1 MRPVS
6 TVAVGVQDGS
16 FEPFHRGS
24 GNSIQL
30 TSLCCT
36 CLRGSELLDLRVVP
50 ITVDGLDA
58 SVNIVNILR
67 DWEID
72 VIILGGATFA
82 GFNVVDV
89 EYVYR
94 EIGTPIIVYMS
105 KYPDM
110 DATLNALRKHF
121 PDWRERWR
129 RYEALGR
136 IHELKIREYP
146 SVYFEVV
153 GGSIEFAEKVLMEQ
167 AIHGRMPEALRLADL
182 IAKGTSSVFQ
192 GPEGTDRGS

>member
-16 FEPFHRGS
+16 FESFQRGVD
-24 GNSIQL
+24 NPIQR

-36 CLRGSELLDLRVVP
+36 CLLGPELLDLRIVP

-58 SVNIVNILR
+58 GVNIVNILR
-67 DWEID
+67 DWEMD

-94 EIGTPIIVYMS
+94 EIGKPIIVYMS

-129 RYEALGR
+129 RYEALGK
-136 IHELKIREYP
+136 IHKLKIGEHP
-146 SVYFEVV
+146 LSYFELV
-153 GGSIEFAEKVLMEQ
+153 GGSARYAEKVLREQ
-167 AIHGRMPEALRLADL
+167 AIRGRMPEALRLADL

-192 GPEGTDRGS
+192 DPRGTGRGF

>member
-1 MRPVS
+1 MRPFS

-16 FEPFHRGS
+16 FEPFLRG
-24 GNSIQL
+24 GDNPIQR

-36 CLRGSELLDLRVVP
+36 CLQGPDLLDLRVVP

-89 EYVYR
+89 DYVYR
-94 EIGTPIIVYMS
+94 EIGKPIIVYMS
-105 KYPDM
+105 KNPDL
-110 DATLNALRKHF
+110 DATLSALRKHF

-129 RYEALGR
+129 RYEALGK
-136 IHELKIREYP
+136 IYELKIGEQP
-146 SVYFEVV
+146 LCYFEVV
-153 GGSIEFAEKVLMEQ
+153 GGSIGYARNVLREQ
-167 AIHGRMPEALRLADL
+167 AVHGRIPEALRLADL

-192 GPEGTDRGS
+192 GPRGTGRGS

>member
-1 MRPVS
+1 MIPVS

-16 FEPFHRGS
+16 FDPFQRGKS
-24 GNSIQL
+24 RHIQR

-36 CLRGSELLDLRVVP
+36 CLQGPELLDLRVVP

-58 SVNIVNILR
+58 GVNIVNILM

-94 EIGTPIIVYMS
+94 EIEKPIIVYMS

-121 PDWRERWR
+121 SDWRERWR
-129 RYEALGR
+129 RYKALGR
-136 IHELKIREYP
+136 IHELKIGEHP
-146 SVYFEVV
+146 SIYFEVV
-153 GGSIEFAEKVLMEQ
+153 GGSVGFAENVLREQ
-167 AIHGRMPEALRLADL
+167 AIHGRMPEALRIAGL

-192 GPEGTDRGS
+192 DLVDTGHVS

>member
-1 MRPVS
+1 MRSVS

-16 FEPFHRGS
+16 FESFQRGVV
-24 GNSIQL
+24 NPIQR

-36 CLRGSELLDLRVVP
+36 RLQGPELLDLRVGP

-58 SVNIVNILR
+58 GVNIVNILR
-67 DWEID
+67 DWEMD

-89 EYVYR
+89 DYVYR
-94 EIGTPIIVYMS
+94 EIGKPIIVYMS

-110 DATLNALRKHF
+110 DATLSALRKHF
-121 PDWRERWR
+121 PDWWERWR
-129 RYEALGR
+129 RYEALGK
-136 IHELKIREYP
+136 IHEVKIGEQP
-146 SVYFEVV
+146 LSYFEVV
-153 GGSIEFAEKVLMEQ
+153 GGSVGYAENVLKEQ

-192 GPEGTDRGS
+192 DPRGTGRGS

>member
-16 FEPFHRGS
+16 FEAFQRGAD
-24 GNSIQL
+24 NPIQR

-36 CLRGSELLDLRVVP
+36 RLQGPELLDLRIMP
-50 ITVDGLDA
+50 ITVDGFDA
-58 SVNIVNILR
+58 GVNIVNILR
-67 DWEID
+67 NWEID

-89 EYVYR
+89 DYVYR
-94 EIGTPIIVYMS
+94 ETGKPIIVYMS
-105 KYPDM
+105 KNPDM
-110 DATLNALRKHF
+110 DATLSALRKHF
-121 PDWRERWR
+121 SDWKERWR
-129 RYEALGR
+129 RYEALGE
-136 IHELKIREYP
+136 IYELKIDEHP
-146 SVYFEVV
+146 LSYFEVV
-153 GGSIEFAEKVLMEQ
+153 GESVEFAEKVLREQ

-192 GPEGTDRGS
+192 GPTGTGRGS

>member
-1 MRPVS
+1 MIPVS

-16 FEPFHRGS
+16 FEPFQRGIS
-24 GNSIQL
+24 RHIQR

-36 CLRGSELLDLRVVP
+36 CLQGPELLDLRVVP

-58 SVNIVNILR
+58 GVNIVNILM

-72 VIILGGATFA
+72 VIVLGGATFA

-94 EIGTPIIVYMS
+94 EIEKPIIVYMS

-121 PDWRERWR
+121 SDWRERWR
-129 RYEALGR
+129 RYKALGR
-136 IHELKIREYP
+136 IHELKIGEHP
-146 SVYFEVV
+146 SIYFEVV
-153 GGSIEFAEKVLMEQ
+153 GGSVGFAENVLREQ
-167 AIHGRMPEALRLADL
+167 AIHGRMPEALRIAGL

-192 GPEGTDRGS
+192 DLVDTGHVS

>member
-1 MRPVS
+1 MIPVS

-16 FEPFHRGS
+16 FEPFQRGA
-24 GNSIQL
+24 GNPIQR
-30 TSLCCT
+30 TSLCCI

-50 ITVDGLDA
+50 ITVDELDA
-58 SVNIVNILR
+58 GVNIVNILKG
-67 DWEID
+67 WEFD

-82 GFNVVDV
+82 GFNVVDT

-94 EIGTPIIVYMS
+94 ETGKPIIVYMP

-129 RYEALGR
+129 RYEALGM
-136 IHELKIREYP
+136 IHELRIGEY
-146 SVYFEVV
+146 SSIFFEVV
-153 GGSIEFAEKVLMEQ
+153 GGSVMFAEKVLREQ
-167 AIHGRMPEALRLADL
+167 AIYGRMPEALRLADL

-192 GPEGTDRGS
+192 GPASTGRGS

>member
-1 MRPVS
+1 M
-6 TVAVGVQDGS
+6 
-16 FEPFHRGS
+16 
-24 GNSIQL
+24 
-30 TSLCCT
+30 
-36 CLRGSELLDLRVVP
+36 LDLRVVP

-58 SVNIVNILR
+58 GVNIVNILR

-82 GFNVVDV
+82 GFNVVDA
-89 EYVYR
+89 EYVFR
-94 EIGTPIIVYMS
+94 EIGKPIIVYMS

-110 DATLNALRKHF
+110 GATLNALRKHF

-136 IHELKIREYP
+136 IHEFKIGKHP
-146 SVYFEVV
+146 SIYFEIV
-153 GGSIEFAEKVLMEQ
+153 GESVEFAENILREQ
-167 AIHGRMPEALRLADL
+167 TILGRMPEALRLAGL

-192 GPEGTDRGS
+192 DPVDTGRAS

>member
-1 MRPVS
+1 M
-6 TVAVGVQDGS
+6 
-16 FEPFHRGS
+16 
-24 GNSIQL
+24 
-30 TSLCCT
+30 
-36 CLRGSELLDLRVVP
+36 LDLRVVP

-58 SVNIVNILR
+58 DVNIVNILK

-82 GFNVVDV
+82 GFNVVDA

-94 EIGTPIIVYMS
+94 ETGKPIIVYMS
-105 KYPDM
+105 KYSDM

-129 RYEALGR
+129 RYEALGM
-136 IHELKIREYP
+136 IHELKIGEHP
-146 SVYFEVV
+146 SIYFEVV
-153 GGSIEFAEKVLMEQ
+153 GGSVGFAERVLREQ
-167 AIHGRMPEALRLADL
+167 AIHSRMPEALRLAGL

-192 GPEGTDRGS
+192 GPAGTGRVSLG

>member
-1 MRPVS
+1 M
-6 TVAVGVQDGS
+6 
-16 FEPFHRGS
+16 
-24 GNSIQL
+24 
-30 TSLCCT
+30 
-36 CLRGSELLDLRVVP
+36 LDLRVVP

-58 SVNIVNILR
+58 GVNIVNILM

-72 VIILGGATFA
+72 VIVLGGATFA

-94 EIGTPIIVYMS
+94 EIEKPIIVYMS

-121 PDWRERWR
+121 SDWRERWR
-129 RYEALGR
+129 RYKALGR
-136 IHELKIREYP
+136 IHELKIGEHP
-146 SVYFEVV
+146 SIYFEVV
-153 GGSIEFAEKVLMEQ
+153 GGSVGFAENVLREQ
-167 AIHGRMPEALRLADL
+167 AIHGRMPEALRIAGL

-192 GPEGTDRGS
+192 DLVDTGHVS

>member
-16 FEPFHRGS
+16 FEPFQRGA
-24 GNSIQL
+24 GNPIQL

-36 CLRGSELLDLRVVP
+36 RLLGPELLDLRIVP
-50 ITVDGLDA
+50 IAVDGLDA
-58 SVNIVNILR
+58 GVNIVNILR
-67 DWEID
+67 NWEMD
-72 VIILGGATFA
+72 VIILGGATFG
-82 GFNVVDV
+82 GFNVVDT
-89 EYVYR
+89 EYVYK
-94 EIGTPIIVYMS
+94 EIGKPIIVYMS

-110 DATLNALRKHF
+110 DATLNALKKHF
-121 PDWRERWR
+121 PDWRERWK

-136 IHELKIREYP
+136 IHELKIREHP

-153 GGSIEFAEKVLMEQ
+153 GGSMEFAENVLREQ
-167 AIHGRMPEALRLADL
+167 AIHGRIPEALRLADL

-192 GPEGTDRGS
+192 GREETGRGS

>member
-16 FEPFHRGS
+16 FESFQRGVDS
-24 GNSIQL
+24 PIQR

-36 CLRGSELLDLRVVP
+36 CLLGPELLDLRIVP

-58 SVNIVNILR
+58 GVNIVNILR
-67 DWEID
+67 DWEMD

-94 EIGTPIIVYMS
+94 EIGKPIIVYMS

-121 PDWRERWR
+121 PDWRERGR
-129 RYEALGR
+129 RYEALGK
-136 IHELKIREYP
+136 IHKLKIGEHP
-146 SVYFEVV
+146 LSYFELV
-153 GGSIEFAEKVLMEQ
+153 GGSARYAENVLREQ
-167 AIHGRMPEALRLADL
+167 AIRGRMPEALRLADL

-192 GPEGTDRGS
+192 DPRGTGRGF